1 MTSPPTGS
9 TATLPESEPLSVER
23 ISAIAKALAHPTRV
37 RIIERLE
44 DGSAVT
50 ARDIV
55 SECTLAQSTV
65 WEHLR
70 ILREA
75 GVLGTRKDGSRISY
89 SLRHTVLVEFSAAVV
104 ELSGSVLV
112 AT

>member
-1 MTSPPTGS
+1 MRKPKGY
-9 TATLPESEPLSVER
+9 AVER
-23 ISAIAKALAHPTRV
+23 PGDIVQVDTVEVAMPGWSRPLKQF
-37 RIIERLE
+37 
-44 DGSAVT
+44 T